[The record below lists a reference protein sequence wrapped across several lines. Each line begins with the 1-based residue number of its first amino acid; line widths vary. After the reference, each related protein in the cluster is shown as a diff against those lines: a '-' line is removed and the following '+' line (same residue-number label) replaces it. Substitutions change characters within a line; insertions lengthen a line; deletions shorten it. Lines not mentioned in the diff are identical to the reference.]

1 MSILELSGI
10 KKSYGPIQVLH
21 GIDANVQEGEVF
33 AIIGPNGAGKTT
45 LFKVMTGESYANA
58 GTVIFDGRDV
68 TTEPPHL
75 RTRSGMGRTFQ
86 VARVFNPLTALAN
99 VIVAIE
105 ARKKAQDKRDTAWW
119 AIKPSAATTEEA
131 LFLLEGVG
139 LANKAHYIATDLS
152 HGDRKRLELAVTLAG
167 RPRILMMDEPTA
179 GMSPSDREQVSL
191 LIQRIMKPE
200 AQGGL
205 ATNGHTLTVVM
216 TEHDMSV
223 IFGLASRILV
233 MNQGELIALG
243 QVEEIRNNPQVR
255 EVYLGTEDHNL
266 EIVA

>member
-10 KKSYGPIQVLH
+10 EKSYGPIKVLH
-21 GIDANVQEGEVF
+21 GINATVEEGEVF

-45 LFKVMTGESYANA
+45 LFKVMTGESYTNA
-58 GTVIFDGRDV
+58 GTVRFDGRDV
-68 TTEPPHL
+68 TFEPPHL
-75 RTRSGMGRTFQ
+75 RTRAGMGRTFQ
-86 VARVFNPLTALAN
+86 VARVFNPLTAIGN

-105 ARKKAQDKRDTAWW
+105 ARKKAQNRDDNPWW
-119 AIKPSAATTEEA
+119 AVKPSASTREEA
-131 LFLLEGVG
+131 LHLLEGVS
-139 LANKAHYIATDLS
+139 LAGKANFAATDLS
-152 HGDRKRLELAVTLAG
+152 HGDRKRLELAITLAG

-179 GMSPSDREQVSL
+179 GMSPGDREEVSL
-191 LIQRIMKPE
+191 LIERIMKPE
-200 AQGGL
+200 AEGGL
-205 ATNGHTLTVVM
+205 SADGRKLTVVM

-243 QVEEIRNNPQVR
+243 KVEEIRNNPQVR
-255 EVYLGTEDHNL
+255 EVYLGTEDQTL